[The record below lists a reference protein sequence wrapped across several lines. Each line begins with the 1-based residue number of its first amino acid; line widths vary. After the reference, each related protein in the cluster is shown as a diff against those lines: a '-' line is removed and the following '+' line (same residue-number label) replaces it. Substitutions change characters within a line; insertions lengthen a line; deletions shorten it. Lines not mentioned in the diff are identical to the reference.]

1 MPATVERFEALMSVR
16 RFAEA
21 DSCAREMI
29 AQYPDWG
36 AAYTYLA
43 RALIEQKRNNEALD
57 AAKEGVRKAP
67 HDAWAHAIVS
77 LVYERLQRPSDAV
90 ASARE
95 ALRLLPT
102 YGFAY
107 CLLSYNYDRLQRY
120 QDAFEATTAG
130 LKHQPHDQE
139 LLRFHC
145 FNLYRLNRFK
155 ESEEVARECLR
166 LHPTSHEAIDVLGR
180 IAMANAEKSLFRR
193 VALHRVAH
201 DYFTQALRLQPALE
215 HIQLN
220 ARDNAVSCRRFV
232 WTWVCW
238 LPYMLLVG
246 AATYLILGLVFGNW
260 RLVGNEPMV
269 IPLVGFFVAGAFVH
283 FLVLEN
289 DPGFFLSLPM
299 ERLRIPSMPPRDE
312 KDRPKFGNNW
322 RVVVS
327 IPPAVSV
334 LLVLVVTLAR

>member
-21 DSCAREMI
+21 DSCARELI

-43 RALIEQKRNNEALD
+43 RALIEQKRYKEALD
-57 AAKEGVRKAP
+57 AGKEGIRKAP

-77 LVYERLQRPSDAV
+77 LVYERLQLPSDAV
-90 ASARE
+90 EAAKE

-102 YGFAY
+102 YGFAF

-120 QDAFEATTAG
+120 QDALAATTAG
-130 LKHQPHDQE
+130 LKHHPHDQE

-145 FNLYRLNRFK
+145 FNLYRLRRFK
-155 ESEEVARECLR
+155 ESEQVARECLR
-166 LHPTSHEAIDVLGR
+166 LHPTSHESIDVLGR
-180 IAMANAEKSLFRR
+180 IAMAKAEKSLFRR
-193 VALHRVAH
+193 IALHRVAH
-201 DYFTQALRLQPALE
+201 EYFLQALRLQPTLE

-232 WTWVCW
+232 WTWFCW

-246 AATYLILGLVFGNW
+246 MVTYGILGLMLGRW
-260 RLVGNEPMV
+260 SLVGNEPMV
-269 IPLVGFFVAGAFVH
+269 IPLVGFFVAGAVIH
-283 FLVLEN
+283 WVVLEN
-289 DPGFFLSLPM
+289 DPGFFLTLPM
-299 ERLRIPSMPPRDE
+299 ARLGLPSVQPKDE
-312 KDRPKFGNNW
+312 QDRPRFGNNW
-322 RVVVS
+322 RVVVG
-327 IPPAVSV
+327 IPPVVS
-334 LLVLVVTLAR
+334 LLLLLFVTLAR